1 MNLLE
6 KHPLTAKYQSLF
18 NKFNVNTQLRLSHF
32 LGQLQHESGLKP
44 IEENLRYSEKRL
56 TEVFGK
62 YFKAP
67 LPLTYTKKQLEEW
80 EKIPKSSARDYA
92 MQPQK
97 IANRVYANR
106 MGNGDESSGDGW
118 RFRGR
123 GFIQLTGRDNYT
135 ALTKWAKANGI
146 NTDYVNN
153 PDLLLREADALISAL
168 WFWTANDLNKYADKD
183 DVLSITKRIN
193 GGTNGLQDR
202 ITEIAKFKK
211 LFDCK

>member
-1 MNLLE
+1 MNILE

-18 NKFNVNTQLRLSHF
+18 NKFNVNTQLRLAHF

-44 IEENLRYSEKRL
+44 IEENLMYSAKRL

-62 YFKAP
+62 YFP
-67 LPLTYTKKQLEEW
+67 TLE
-80 EKIPKSSARDYA
+80 IANQYA

-97 IANRVYANR
+97 IANRVYSGR
-106 MGNGDESSGDGW
+106 MGNGNEASGDGY

-123 GFIQLTGRDNYT
+123 GFLQITGRNNYT

-146 NTDYVNN
+146 DADYVNN
-153 PDLLLREADALISAL
+153 PDLLLRESDALIAAL

-183 DVLSITKRIN
+183 DI
-193 GGTNGLQDR
+193 
-202 ITEIAKFKK
+202 
-211 LFDCK
+211 

>member
-44 IEENLRYSEKRL
+44 IEENLRYSAKRL

-62 YFKAP
+62 YFP
-67 LPLTYTKKQLEEW
+67 TLTLANQ
-80 EKIPKSSARDYA
+80 YA

-97 IANRVYANR
+97 IANRVYGGR
-106 MGNGDESSGDGW
+106 MGNSTESSGDGW

-123 GFIQLTGRDNYT
+123 GMLMITGKNNYK
-135 ALTKWAKANGI
+135 ALTEWAKKNGI
-146 NTDYVNN
+146 DADYLNN
-153 PDLLLREADALISAL
+153 PDLLLRESDSIISAL
-168 WFWTANDLNKYADKD
+168 WYWSVNNINQYADKD
-183 DVLSITKRIN
+183 DILSVSRIVNVGNAKTSVTPHGMQSRIN
-193 GGTNGLQDR
+193 AVN
-202 ITEIAKFKK
+202 KFKK
-211 LFDCK
+211 IFDC

>member
-1 MNLLE
+1 MNILE

-18 NKFNVNTQLRLSHF
+18 NKFNVNTQLRLAHF

-44 IEENLRYSEKRL
+44 IEENLRYSAKRL

-62 YFKAP
+62 YFP
-67 LPLTYTKKQLEEW
+67 TLE
-80 EKIPKSSARDYA
+80 IANQYA

-97 IANRVYANR
+97 IANRVYSGR
-106 MGNGDESSGDGW
+106 MGNGNEASGDGY

-123 GFIQLTGRDNYT
+123 GFLQITGRNNYT

-146 NTDYVNN
+146 DADYVNN
-153 PDLLLREADALISAL
+153 PDLLLRESDALIAAL

-183 DVLSITKRIN
+183 DILTITKRIN
-193 GGTNGLQDR
+193 GGLTGINDR
-202 ITEIAKFKK
+202 NTQVSKFKK
-211 LFDCK
+211 NIQLLIYIPFVLSFISRIFVS